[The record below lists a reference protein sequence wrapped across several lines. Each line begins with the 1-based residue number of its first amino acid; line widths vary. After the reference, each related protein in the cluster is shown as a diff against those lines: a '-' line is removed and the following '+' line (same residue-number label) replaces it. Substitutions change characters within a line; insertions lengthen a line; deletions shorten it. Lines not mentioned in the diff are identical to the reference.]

1 MRSFLVIALV
11 GLTTLSTAAFAQDQG
26 SGAWQPMTFHNFQTR
41 SNTDILQ
48 TLVWPD
54 VIREANAYVITEL
67 KRPLDGKNALL
78 TALSSTYR
86 DGPRTIIVSTALSR
100 DCESG
105 ANDAGAE
112 IEPSTCPLRIVTIE
126 NGKVFAIKTATGC
139 YTDHADPDIPAK
151 NRHDNSFT
159 RFDPAAGTIAFRTNV
174 GGRDVPGCA
183 RTYSIR

>member
-1 MRSFLVIALV
+1 MRSVLIIALA
-11 GLTTLSTAAFAQDQG
+11 GLVTLSLAAVAQDQNTVG
-26 SGAWQPMTFHNFQTR
+26 WQPMTFHNFQTP
-41 SNTDILQ
+41 SNTDVLQ

-54 VIREANAYVITEL
+54 VIREANAYVATEL
-67 KRPLDGKNALL
+67 KRPLDGKNALV

-86 DGPRTIIVSTALSR
+86 DGPRTIVISTALSR
-100 DCESG
+100 VCDSG

-126 NGKVFAIKTATGC
+126 NGKVLAIKTATGC
-139 YTDHADPDIPAK
+139 YADHADPDMPAK
-151 NRHDNSFT
+151 NRNDNSFT

-174 GGRDVPGCA
+174 GGRDVPSCA